1 MQSALQTANKAGLK
15 TVAFPPMGA
24 GFYGVPLDLCVS
36 VMLDV
41 IQQFLEGQSSIAEV
55 VICVLDNRELRA
67 FETKLKAN

>member
-1 MQSALQTANKAGLK
+1 
-15 TVAFPPMGA
+15 MGA

-41 IQQFLEGQSSIAEV
+41 IRHFLEGQTSVAEV
-55 VICVLDNRELRA
+55 IICVLDNREFRA